1 MAEAVGPFRNNT
13 TVKFAYS
20 MCLSQG
26 RISIVL
32 PMIQVVE
39 YTKIDGFLELSE
51 NLVVGCFM
59 FLTSSY
65 KSAPKW

>member
-1 MAEAVGPFRNNT
+1 MVGAAGLFRKNT
-13 TVKFAYS
+13 IAKFACF
-20 MCLSQG
+20 MGWSQG

-39 YTKIDGFLELSE
+39 YTKIDGFLELSK
-51 NLVVGCFM
+51 NLVVVCSM